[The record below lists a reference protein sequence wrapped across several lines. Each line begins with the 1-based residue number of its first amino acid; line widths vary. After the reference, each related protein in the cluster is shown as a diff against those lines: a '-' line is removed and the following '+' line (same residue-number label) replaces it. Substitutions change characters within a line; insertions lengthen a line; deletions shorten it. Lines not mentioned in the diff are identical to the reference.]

1 VQPVV
6 VHDPYG
12 FAIDLAQAKALRDD
26 LERERR
32 IPSQPHRIDY
42 IDYYHKEFAA
52 GRLTREQF
60 REAFFREA
68 FLRRRPPVPEARR
81 EVRAQIEEK
90 KRALPECPATY
101 GRFEARR
108 DRWRLA
114 KLQKKSNAPPHKLT
128 GEEDAE
134 EALLI
139 VRLTIFEQTPAELEG
154 ERIRTRIDELRW
166 LREPFISPTL
176 LTEAEEIEYDSLM
189 SVLTSRYPAL
199 PPDPEDPDYGK
210 DKSSAWAVVESWAME
225 YEQQKRTGAEFKEYV
240 EVPPYC
246 RLVPG
251 HPPELTFEPP
261 SDASTDKS
269 EPTQR

>member
-26 LERERR
+26 VERERR
-32 IPSQPHRIDY
+32 IPSQPQPHFG
-42 IDYYHKEFAA
+42 YYHTEFAK
-52 GRLTREQF
+52 GRITREQF
-60 REAFFREA
+60 REAFWRQ
-68 FLRRRPPVPEARR
+68 PPIPEARR

-90 KRALPECPATY
+90 ITALPECPATY
-101 GRFEARR
+101 GQFEARR
-108 DRWRLA
+108 DGWRLA
-114 KLQKKSNAPPHKLT
+114 KLKKKRNAPPHKLT

-139 VRLTIFEQTPAELEG
+139 ARLTIFAQTPAELEG
-154 ERIRTRIDELRW
+154 ERIRTRIDELMW

-176 LTEAEEIEYDSLM
+176 LTEAEEIECDSLM
-189 SVLTSRYPAL
+189 SVLSSRYPEL

-210 DKSSAWAVVESWAME
+210 DKSSAWVAIDSWATE
-225 YEQQKRTGAEFKEYV
+225 DEQQKRTRAEFKEYV

-251 HPPELTFEPP
+251 HPPEFTFEPP